1 MSLHNQF
8 FCRDGKI
15 IVSGGINS
23 DLVILNDFL
32 VLNLAHNEWIS
43 STNLLQPRADHVM
56 LQLNST
62 EILIIGG
69 WSYDQDNQRILID
82 TIDKFNHKQGK
93 VISIENTCCST
104 TLNLGTWEIETRIP
118 TPRFH
123 CGVAIVNDKLHIVG
137 GFHSDLTFDRATGK
151 N

>member
-93 VISIENTCCST
+93 V
-104 TLNLGTWEIETRIP
+104 LQ
-118 TPRFH
+118 
-123 CGVAIVNDKLHIVG
+123 K
-137 GFHSDLTFDRATGK
+137 
-151 N
+151 